1 MNRNY
6 NPLEDLANSGNRLIG
21 KGVCVDCLKFSGK
34 YKRCFQCNKS
44 NQRYYN
50 EKKEKEEKYL
60 KASRV
65 FMIARGKE
73 CKKNGG
79 ENCKHIVCPNCSP
92 METWDEK
99 TEMFV
104 KVNLDYLIKEQ
115 DEEDLKELEKLEK
128 EFEQAIK

>member
-21 KGVCVDCLKFSGK
+21 KGVCVDCHKFSGK

-50 EKKEKEEKYL
+50 EKKEREEKYL

-73 CKKNGG
+73 CKTNGG
-79 ENCKHIVCPNCSP
+79 ENCTHIVCPNCSP
-92 METWDEK
+92 IETFDEK

-104 KVNLDYLIKEQ
+104 KKNLDYLLKEQ
-115 DEEDLKELEKLEK
+115 DEEDLKELEMLEK
-128 EFEQAIK
+128 EFERAIK